1 MIYYWSTLNSYKKKK
16 KNSYLRMESN
26 RIEQMDIKKY
36 IGENKYN
43 EENY

>member
-1 MIYYWSTLNSYKKKK
+1 MIYYWLNSYKKKK
-16 KNSYLRMESN
+16 EKFLSANGEQPN
-26 RIEQMDIKKY
+26 RTNGYKKY